1 MMRKVIGER
10 SSGYAAMLFIII
22 FILMMLLIYIV
33 SVVSSV
39 DRFDNGAISFLI
51 IIGLVIFIFI
61 GFFTCHVRK
70 PLHMIE
76 ADDEFIFINYKDKT
90 EKISLEEILHAT
102 PRAMQARSLRYT
114 FGSIII
120 HTKEKDYKIGTIG
133 SVEDVAFEIMKVVRE
148 KTV

>member
-1 MMRKVIGER
+1 
-10 SSGYAAMLFIII
+10 
-22 FILMMLLIYIV
+22 
-33 SVVSSV
+33 
-39 DRFDNGAISFLI
+39 
-51 IIGLVIFIFI
+51 
-61 GFFTCHVRK
+61 
-70 PLHMIE
+70 MIE